1 MENKIQMVD
10 LQGQYSKIKEKIDEA
25 IVNVIHE
32 GVFINGN
39 EVKEF
44 ALELANYN
52 SVKNVITCANGT
64 DALQIAMMA
73 LDFKHG
79 DEIIVPAFTYVAT
92 VEVISLLG
100 LTPVFIDVLPGT
112 FELDTTQLKS
122 KITSRTVC
130 IVPVHL
136 YGQCSN
142 MEEILKVAKENNL
155 RVIEDVAQALG
166 SEYTF
171 ISGLKQKAGTIGDI
185 GTTSFFPSKNL
196 GCYGDGGAIMTND
209 SELANKIRMIA
220 NHGQKEKY
228 IHEVIGVNSRLDTI
242 QAAIL
247 RIKLSYL
254 NEYNKARNSVAER
267 YDKAFEDLT
276 DILIPERATF
286 STHVFHQ
293 YTVKVKSGSR
303 DELKKFL
310 QSKNIPS
317 MIYYPLPLH
326 LQKAYRGY
334 GYPEGSFPVSE
345 RLCEQVLSLP
355 IHSEMKEDQQAFIID
370 NIINFF
376 NV

>member
-10 LQGQYSKIKEKIDEA
+10 LQGQYRKIKDKIDEA
-25 IVNVIHE
+25 IVSVIHE

-112 FELDTTQLKS
+112 FELDATQLKS

-171 ISGLKQKAGTIGDI
+171 RSGLKQKAGTIGDI

-209 SELANKIRMIA
+209 SELAQKIRMIA

-228 IHEVIGVNSRLDTI
+228 IHEVVGVNSRLDTI

-267 YDKAFEDLT
+267 YDKAFEGLT

-370 NIINFF
+370 NIFNFF

>member
-10 LQGQYSKIKEKIDEA
+10 LQGQYRKIKNKIDEA

-32 GVFINGN
+32 GVFINGD
-39 EVKEF
+39 EVREF

-112 FELDTTQLKS
+112 FELDTTQLQS

-142 MEEILKVAKENNL
+142 MEEILKVAKDNNL

-171 ISGLKQKAGTIGDI
+171 RSGLKQKAGTIGDI

-209 SELANKIRMIA
+209 SELAQKIRMIA

-228 IHEVIGVNSRLDTI
+228 IHEVVGVNSRLDTI

-254 NEYNKARNSVAER
+254 NEYNKVRNSVAER
-267 YDKAFEDLT
+267 YDKAFEGLSE
-276 DILIPERATF
+276 IIIPERATF

-326 LQKAYRGY
+326 LQKAYRVY
-334 GYPEGSFPVSE
+334 GYSEGSFPVSE

-355 IHSEMKEDQQAFIID
+355 IHSEMEEDQQAFIIG
-370 NIINFF
+370 NILNFF
-376 NV
+376 YV

>member
-1 MENKIQMVD
+1 
-10 LQGQYSKIKEKIDEA
+10 
-25 IVNVIHE
+25 
-32 GVFINGN
+32 
-39 EVKEF
+39 
-44 ALELANYN
+44 
-52 SVKNVITCANGT
+52 
-64 DALQIAMMA
+64 
-73 LDFKHG
+73 
-79 DEIIVPAFTYVAT
+79 
-92 VEVISLLG
+92 
-100 LTPVFIDVLPGT
+100 
-112 FELDTTQLKS
+112 
-122 KITSRTVC
+122 
-130 IVPVHL
+130 
-136 YGQCSN
+136 
-142 MEEILKVAKENNL
+142 
-155 RVIEDVAQALG
+155 
-166 SEYTF
+166 
-171 ISGLKQKAGTIGDI
+171 
-185 GTTSFFPSKNL
+185 L